1 MNVNVSVRQLREP
14 AFIQDV
20 RGALEIAGMDPASL
34 TLEVTESV
42 MMDNVDLMIARFTE
56 LKQLGVRLAI
66 DDFGTGYSSLSYLRQ
81 FPFDILKVD
90 KAFVDAGDEDDG
102 KNLARG
108 IIDLGRTLNLQ
119 IVAEGIERADQVA
132 ALRVLECEMGQGFY
146 FSEPLTGTQLDEL
159 LRERREVA
167 DAA

>member
-1 MNVNVSVRQLREP
+1 VSVRQLREP

-20 RGALEIAGMDPASL
+20 RGALEIAGIDPSTL
-34 TLEVTESV
+34 ILEVTESV

-108 IIDLGRTLNLQ
+108 IIELGRTLHLQ